1 MFSMS
6 PDVLQKH
13 ISRDDALASIRADY
27 ERNYFVSGE
36 GELAAYD
43 PECEFRDDFAA
54 FNGVGESN
62 TTSATDVLSSTLQ
75 SAGFKPVSNDCYG

>member
-1 MFSMS
+1 M
-6 PDVLQKH
+6 LQKH
-13 ISRDDALASIRADY
+13 ISREDALASIRADY

-54 FNGVGESN
+54 FNGVGGFN
-62 TTSATDVLSSTLQ
+62 SS
-75 SAGFKPVSNDCYG
+75 KCYGRPVVHIRSWLHVSYCRVTAVVE